1 MLDLPLFPMT
11 EGAYREV
18 LDGVSSYTACVSEP
32 PWSALSAGVRPPQRV
47 ISAQNMHIGHLES
60 LIEAEG
66 DSDVVVGMGGGSA
79 LDTAKF
85 LSWKTGKPLL
95 QIPTITSVDA
105 GFTRDIGVRVGG
117 NVKYVGEV
125 IPETVVV
132 DVDLIR
138 TAPPHLNRAGIGD
151 VLSCMTGLFDW
162 RLASDRGEGVAWD
175 ADLAALGE
183 GLLLELEDNADEV
196 ADVTIDAVRWLAGA
210 YRRIGAACMQ
220 AQHSRF
226 EEGSEHFLA
235 YSYEFHTGEH
245 HIHGELIAMCV
256 MAAAA
261 LQGEGEERAAS
272 IISRS
277 RARAHPA
284 DLGIK
289 REMFAQ
295 AVIDLPAYVRRQDLD
310 YSVIDVTPL
319 DHQMVD
325 RLWSS
330 LSALP
335 RREAL

>member
-1 MLDLPLFPMT
+1 MT
-11 EGAYREV
+11 EGSHREV

-32 PWSALSAGVRPPQRV
+32 PWSTLSAGVRPPERV
-47 ISAQNMHIGHLES
+47 ILVKNMDIDHLES

-66 DSDVVVGMGGGSA
+66 DSDVVVGVGGGSA

-85 LSWKTGKPLL
+85 LSWKTGKPLF

-105 GFTRDIGVRVGG
+105 GFTRDVGVRVKG
-117 NVKYVGEV
+117 NVQYIGAV

-162 RLASDRGEGVAWD
+162 GLACERGEGVAWD

-183 GLLLELEDNADEV
+183 ELLMELEGSADEV
-196 ADVTIDAVRWLAGA
+196 ADVTSDAVRWLAGA

-235 YSYEFHTGEH
+235 YSYEFHTGDQQ
-245 HIHGELIAMCV
+245 IHGELVALCVVAM
-256 MAAAA
+256 AA
-261 LQGEGEERAAS
+261 LQTEGEERAVS

-277 RARAHPA
+277 GARAHPA
-284 DLGIK
+284 DLGIE
-289 REMFAQ
+289 REMFAR
-295 AVIDLPAYVRRQDLD
+295 AVIDLPDYVRRQDLD
-310 YSVIDVTPL
+310 YSVIDVTPI
-319 DHQMVD
+319 DHRVAD

-330 LSALP
+330 VSALP
-335 RREAL
+335 RRAA